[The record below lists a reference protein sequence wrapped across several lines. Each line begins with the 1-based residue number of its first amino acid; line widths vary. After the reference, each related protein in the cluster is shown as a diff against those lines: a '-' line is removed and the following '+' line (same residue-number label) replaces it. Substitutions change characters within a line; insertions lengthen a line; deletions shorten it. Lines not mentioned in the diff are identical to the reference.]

1 VLSCSL
7 AHEAENFC
15 RKYKI
20 HAEKM
25 QNVRRKCIDI
35 NSFYKNSKTF
45 IEKFDGSQHF
55 ENIVYKPR
63 EIFQIISAS
72 LNNFL
77 QLGC

>member
-7 AHEAENFC
+7 AHEAEHFC

-20 HAEKM
+20 RAKKM
-25 QNVRRKCIDI
+25 QNVRRKCIEI
-35 NSFYKNSKTF
+35 NSFYRNSKKF
-45 IEKFDGSQHF
+45 IEKSDGSQHF
-55 ENIVYKPR
+55 TYIVLKTR
-63 EIFQIISAS
+63 EIFQIFSAS